1 MFSCQLDI
9 RVWTIWV
16 MGQAE
21 NQNESIMTSIFNAV
35 MCVTAIPSKMT
46 AAGVTT
52 HHVGSV

>member
-1 MFSCQLDI
+1 
-9 RVWTIWV
+9 

-21 NQNESIMTSIFNAV
+21 NQNESIMTSIFKAV